1 MDKKIK
7 RKFGEITL
15 NLLEEI
21 ARMTEGIAYAFLDQA
36 KIKRLLKYGGKFESE
51 RFFDYIRGLK
61 RYNYI
66 ETKKQN
72 NSLSVRLTDK
82 GRIKLLENSRENK
95 KDGKW
100 RFLSFDIP
108 EKLRKKRDGFRSA
121 IKRIGFKQVQ
131 KSLWACPYIKA
142 DQIEKVINYY
152 NLNKFV
158 AYFIIEKTDIKKY
171 LQKLFKPKNK
181 LLN

>member
-1 MDKKIK
+1 MKQETK

-15 NLLEEI
+15 NLLEGI
-21 ARMTEGIAYAFLDQA
+21 ASLTEGFAYCFLDQA
-36 KIKRLLKYGGKFESE
+36 KIKRILKYGGKFDSE

-61 RYNYI
+61 RYNYV

-72 NSLSVRLTDK
+72 DSLSIRLTDK
-82 GRIKLLENSRENK
+82 GRIKLLENS
-95 KDGKW
+95 KDLIKDKKW

-108 EKLRKKRDGFRSA
+108 EKLRKKRDGLRSA

-142 DQIEKVINYY
+142 DQIEKIINYY
-152 NLNKFV
+152 GLNKYV
-158 AYFIIEKTDIKKY
+158 AYFVVEKTDIENY
-171 LQKLFKPKNK
+171 LRNLFKSKSK
-181 LLN
+181 LLK